1 MENKILK
8 MNVLDQLV
16 FPDLE
21 TVHLQPNETQPHS
34 AGYAI
39 EEAGREMESHSY
51 YLTAWTGLRMRK

>member
-8 MNVLDQLV
+8 MNVLEQHA
-16 FPDLE
+16 FQDLE
-21 TVHLQPNETQPHS
+21 TVHQQPNVTQPHS

-39 EEAGREMESHSY
+39 EEADREMENHSY